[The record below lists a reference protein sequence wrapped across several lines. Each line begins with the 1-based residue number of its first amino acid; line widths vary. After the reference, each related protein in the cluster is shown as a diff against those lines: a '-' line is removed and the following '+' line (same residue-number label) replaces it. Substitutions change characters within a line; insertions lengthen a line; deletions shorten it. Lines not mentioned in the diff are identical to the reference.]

1 MSVSNNGL
9 RKTKGGE
16 SVTRFGKIF
25 NSKAFKYT
33 VTALWLAIILVCVL
47 TMRNLSVDQIINFT
61 PKNPFGA
68 VCIMML
74 LFALKSLSVVM
85 YSGVLFAALGIMF
98 ELPYALPLSILGCVV
113 MASLPYAI
121 GRMIGAGQIEKIEAK
136 YPRFSILQEM
146 RRENDFLF
154 VLLARLLGVL
164 PFDVVSIYMGAA
176 EVKYKTYLP
185 ASVLG
190 MLQLALPMTIMG
202 SAVDDPSSPE
212 FIISLCVQ
220 IGTSLISFAV
230 LFILIRKM
238 RAAKRK
244 SENC

>member
-1 MSVSNNGL
+1 M
-9 RKTKGGE
+9 
-16 SVTRFGKIF
+16 TRFGKIF

-98 ELPYALPLSILGCVV
+98 ELPYALPLSILGCAV

-220 IGTSLISFAV
+220 IATSLISFAV

-244 SENC
+244 SEM